1 MYVSGPA
8 FSPTHPMQSHHDVRE
23 WACQRLR
30 AQHQAQTVSEPLP
43 EVCIQVL
50 CRQAGELLVTDD
62 AMGIMREGVGA
73 NSVQTGINSS
83 GEQLG
88 IGRGPGAG
96 CL

>member
-1 MYVSGPA
+1 M
-8 FSPTHPMQSHHDVRE
+8 
-23 WACQRLR
+23 
-30 AQHQAQTVSEPLP
+30 
-43 EVCIQVL
+43 CIQML